1 MVAHERIA
9 IDGETALAG
18 EHSRRRAKQDQKRE
32 RPTHAAINARVRL
45 WLTAITVLLVAWSV
59 AAHAQWE
66 ELRFVDPA
74 LRWRTLQTEH
84 FLVHFAQANRTQA
97 RTVAGVAER
106 VYLRTTA
113 LLNWRPRQRTHVV
126 LLDSADFA
134 NGYASPVPF
143 NFVGIF
149 LSPPDEGEL
158 LQNRDWLELVLSH
171 EFFHIVHLDKASG
184 APLNLRGVLGR
195 LLPFFPNVLEPAWII
210 EGLAVYNESQSGAG
224 YGRLEHSYY
233 EGMMRAEVDRGPR
246 SLREVNAEGRGFP
259 LNRDYLYGSYFFAFL
274 AERYGR
280 SAIRSFI
287 DNYSGNVVP
296 FKVESNP
303 VAVTGKGMDA
313 LWIDYH
319 AWLRERFAKP
329 ERPAVEGEPIVH
341 AFSISSPVLSTS
353 GTRWYLQADGY
364 TRPKLMRQ
372 SADGRARVVL
382 QTEADTRLAAGAG
395 ESVLMAE
402 QDICADHNLLYN
414 LHSVEANGARRAISR
429 CERHRFA
436 AELGDGRI
444 AAVRIDSGE
453 AQVIVLQ
460 GGESVRQ
467 LYRSAPG
474 ESVSGLA
481 ARDGRVVI
489 TTLRGG
495 FWALL
500 DVTDGQAKVLVADQ
514 AVKHSPRFG
523 QSADEVFFVA
533 DYGNSYDVWSWQ
545 RAGSWLARWT
555 SAAYAV
561 REISAPVNGEM
572 LLTTMEA
579 QGVTLRVYRLPPQ
592 PLERRITSAQA
603 LPPNAA
609 EPSVAAD
616 ERPYSAWPSLRPTAW
631 VPLVQIADGAVALGA
646 LTYGTDALQL
656 HEYLLAP
663 MVEITQG
670 ELLGHAEY
678 VYDGRHGLLADR
690 TLIVR
695 ASEPDGSRSKIKA
708 YSIKESG
715 QWISLWRSLALNR
728 RLYWGLGAA
737 LEEERFHD
745 LSLGSTVVQNERVV
759 GLVAGIDSRR
769 QQWLSEGPSQGHE
782 LRLFAETSRGLGGAY
797 SGNVYRADWRAHAPL
812 AKTVL
817 AFRWNEA
824 YGQRDA
830 EPFELGGSKS
840 DEVILLPVLNERDF
854 ALRGYTTGT
863 PSLMGHRAR
872 VTSVEWRAP
881 IRDIDRHWMVP
892 PLGINR
898 VALNLFADVGAA
910 WEHGDTPH
918 YRRGLGVELM
928 SEPRFGYLFG
938 TELRAGV
945 AKGLDAT
952 GSTKIYLRAGRSF

>member
-1 MVAHERIA
+1 VCLR
-9 IDGETALAG
+9 
-18 EHSRRRAKQDQKRE
+18 
-32 RPTHAAINARVRL
+32 
-45 WLTAITVLLVAWSV
+45 LTAIVLFLAAWSG
-59 AAHAQWE
+59 AARAQWD
-66 ELRFVDPA
+66 ELHFVDPA

-84 FLVHFAQANRTQA
+84 FLIHFGQANRSQA

-106 VYLRTTA
+106 VYARTTA
-113 LLNWRPRQRTHVV
+113 LLDWQPRQRTHVV

-134 NGYASPVPF
+134 NGYASPIPF
-143 NFVGIF
+143 NFAGIF

-171 EFFHIVHLDKASG
+171 EFFHVVHLDKARG

-210 EGLAVYNESQSGAG
+210 EGLAVYHESQPGGG
-224 YGRLEHSYY
+224 YGRLQHSYY
-233 EGMMRAEVDRGPR
+233 EGMMQAEVDRGLR

-274 AERYGR
+274 AERYGP
-280 SAIRSFI
+280 SAIRAFI
-287 DNYSGNVVP
+287 DNYSANVVP

-313 LWIDYH
+313 LWLDYEG
-319 AWLRERFAKP
+319 WLRERFAKP
-329 ERPAVEGEPIVH
+329 SGSSIAGEPVAH
-341 AFSISSPVLSTS
+341 AFSVSSPLLTPN
-353 GTRWYLQADGY
+353 GTRWYVQADGY
-364 TRPKLMRQ
+364 TRPRLMQ
-372 SADGRARVVL
+372 QAAGNAARTVL
-382 QTEADTRLAAGAG
+382 QTEADTRLFVAAGDG
-395 ESVLMAE
+395 VLMAE
-402 QDICADHNLLYN
+402 QDICANHNLLYN
-414 LHSVEANGARRAISR
+414 LHRVESNGRRRTISR
-429 CERHRFA
+429 CGRYRFA

-444 AAVRIDSGE
+444 AAVRIEGGE
-453 AQVIVLQ
+453 AQVVLLQ
-460 GGESVRQ
+460 AGETDRE
-467 LYRSAPG
+467 LYRSAAG
-474 ESVSGLA
+474 ENVSGLA

-489 TTLRGG
+489 TALRGG
-495 FWALL
+495 VWALL
-500 DVTDGQAKVLVADQ
+500 DVSDGKATVLVADRW
-514 AVKHSPRFG
+514 VKHSPRYG
-523 QSADEVFFVA
+523 RSADEVFFVA
-533 DYGNSYDVWSWQ
+533 DYGKRYDVWSWQ
-545 RAGSWLARWT
+545 RAGPSLARWT

-561 REISAPVNGEM
+561 REISDPVDGEM
-572 LLTTMEA
+572 LLTTMEPE
-579 QGVTLRVYRLPPQ
+579 GVTLRSYRLPPQ
-592 PLERRITSAQA
+592 PLERVSASVQA
-603 LPPNAA
+603 LPPGTA
-609 EPSVAAD
+609 EPSVPGD
-616 ERPYSAWPSLRPTAW
+616 ERAYSPWPSLRPTAW
-631 VPLVQIADGAVALGA
+631 VPLVQVADGAVALGA
-646 LTYGTDALQL
+646 LTYGTDALNL

-663 MVEITQG
+663 MVEVTQG

-678 VYDGRHGLLADR
+678 VYDGRLGLLADR
-690 TLIVR
+690 TLTVR

-715 QWISLWRSLALNR
+715 QWISLWRSLTLNR

-737 LEEERFHD
+737 LEEERFHNVT
-745 LSLGSTVVQNERVV
+745 LGSTLVQNERVV
-759 GLVAGIDSRR
+759 GLVAGVDSRR
-769 QQWLSEGPSQGHE
+769 RQWLSEGPSQGEE

-797 SGNVYRADWRAHAPL
+797 SGNVYRADWRAHVPL

-817 AFRWNEA
+817 AMRWNEA

-872 VTSVEWRAP
+872 VTTLEWRAP
-881 IRDIDRHWMVP
+881 LRDIDRHWMVP

-918 YRRGLGVELM
+918 YRRGIGAEVI

-938 TELRAGV
+938 TALRAGV
-945 AKGLDAT
+945 AKGLDAS
-952 GSTKIYLRAGRSF
+952 GSTKIYLRVGRSF

>member
-1 MVAHERIA
+1 M
-9 IDGETALAG
+9 
-18 EHSRRRAKQDQKRE
+18 
-32 RPTHAAINARVRL
+32 RL
-45 WLTAITVLLVAWSV
+45 RLTAIIVFLAAWSGL
-59 AAHAQWE
+59 ACAQWE

-84 FLVHFAQANRTQA
+84 FLIHFAEANRSQA

-106 VYLRTTA
+106 VYARTTA
-113 LLNWRPRQRTHVV
+113 LLDWRPRQRTHVV

-134 NGYASPVPF
+134 NGYASPIPF
-143 NFVGIF
+143 NFAGIF

-184 APLNLRGVLGR
+184 APLHLRGVLGR

-210 EGLAVYNESQSGAG
+210 EGLAVYNESQPGGG

-233 EGMMRAEVDRGPR
+233 EGMMHAEVDRGLR

-274 AERYGR
+274 AERYGA
-280 SAIRSFI
+280 SAIRAFI
-287 DNYSGNVVP
+287 DNYSANVVP
-296 FKVESNP
+296 FKVQSNP
-303 VAVTGKGMDA
+303 IAVTGKGMDA
-313 LWIDYH
+313 LWLDYQ
-319 AWLRERFAKP
+319 AWLRERFA
-329 ERPAVEGEPIVH
+329 RPSGSSIAGEALVH
-341 AFSISSPVLSTS
+341 AFSVSTPVLTPN
-353 GTRWYLQADGY
+353 GTRWYVQTDGY
-364 TRPKLMRQ
+364 TRPKLMQ
-372 SADGRARVVL
+372 QAAGTPARTVL
-382 QTEADTRLAAGAG
+382 QTEADTRLFVGAG
-395 ESVLMAE
+395 DGVLMAE
-402 QDICADHNLLYN
+402 QDICANHNLLYN
-414 LHSVEANGARRAISR
+414 LASVEANGRRGIISR
-429 CERHRFA
+429 CGRYRFA
-436 AELGDGRI
+436 SELGDGRI
-444 AAVRIDSGE
+444 AAVRIDGGE
-453 AQVIVLQ
+453 ARVVLLQ
-460 GGESVRQ
+460 AGQTVGE

-489 TTLRGG
+489 TALRGG
-495 FWALL
+495 VWALL
-500 DVTDGQAKVLVADQ
+500 DVTDGKATVLVADP
-514 AVKHSPRFG
+514 AVKHSPHYGR
-523 QSADEVFFVA
+523 SADEVFFVA
-533 DYGNSYDVWSWQ
+533 DYGKRYDVWSWQ
-545 RAGSWLARWT
+545 RAGSSLARWT

-561 REISAPVNGEM
+561 REISDPVNGEM

-579 QGVTLRVYRLPPQ
+579 DGVTLRSYRLPPQ
-592 PLERRITSAQA
+592 ALERRSASMQA
-603 LPPNAA
+603 LPAGTA
-609 EPSVAAD
+609 EPSVPGD
-616 ERPYSAWPSLRPTAW
+616 ERAYSPWPSLRPTAW

-678 VYDGRHGLLADR
+678 VYDGRLGLLADR
-690 TLIVR
+690 TLTVR

-708 YSIKESG
+708 YSIKQSG

-745 LSLGSTVVQNERVV
+745 VTLGSTLVQNERVV
-759 GLVAGIDSRR
+759 GLVAGMDSRR
-769 QQWLSEGPSQGHE
+769 RQWLSEGPSQGHE

-797 SGNVYRADWRAHAPL
+797 SGNVYRADWRGHLPL
-812 AKTVL
+812 ARTVL
-817 AFRWNEA
+817 ALRWNEA

-872 VTSVEWRAP
+872 VTTVEWRAP
-881 IRDIDRHWMVP
+881 LRDIDRHFMVP
-892 PLGINR
+892 PVGINR
-898 VALNLFADVGAA
+898 IALNLFADVGAA

-918 YRRGLGVELM
+918 YRRGIGAELM

-952 GSTKIYLRAGRSF
+952 GSTKIYLRVGRSF